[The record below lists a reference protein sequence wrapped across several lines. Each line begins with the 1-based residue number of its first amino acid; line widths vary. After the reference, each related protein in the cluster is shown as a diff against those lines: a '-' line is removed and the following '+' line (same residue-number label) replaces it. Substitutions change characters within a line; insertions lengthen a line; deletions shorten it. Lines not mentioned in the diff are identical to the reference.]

1 MLDESRAVLVNAA
14 VGSGKTTVLIAKALY
29 EHSVCGVPLREMAV
43 LTFTNKAADEIRE
56 RMRAAD
62 PEARDE
68 ETAWFGTFHSVS
80 LRLLQQALP
89 VEELGFSPSFT
100 VLAPDEELEL
110 AERLIGTHGLCVKYR
125 NKLGKRMEAFAS
137 GRSLYGVMKHED
149 DIGRLCELLAWEK
162 LRMNAMNFD
171 DLLKNAAR
179 LLRSAGWSP
188 RRVIVDEFQ
197 DCDALQVELLRSMAS
212 PETKLFVVG
221 DPNQVIYSWRGG
233 GRDIFRRFAT
243 EFGATELSLP
253 VNYRSSATILEA
265 AKFFLED
272 RSQLEGIRDPGAGIV
287 VRNHYNPFLEAV
299 SLAETIWRLHK
310 TGAPWREIAVLFR
323 MQRQSAALED
333 AFARRGIP
341 FTASA
346 RRSAKDALAAEPK
359 NETSPAP
366 LEEAEDAVRLMTLHA
381 CKGLEFR
388 CVFIVGVNYGLIPL
402 HTSPGRW
409 EEQEEERRLFFV
421 GITRAKD
428 YLELSYYTSP
438 DDPRV
443 MPGKSGYL
451 AMIPA
456 RLLEAPDE
464 APGEADLQGYR
475 RMILENRGKRGA
487 QNIFGPE
494 STEEAPAGTKRAL
507 HPRYGEGV
515 VESEDETSYTV
526 RFGQYGT
533 KTFSKDFC
541 PLEFP

>member
-29 EHSVCGVPLREMAV
+29 EHAVCGVPLREMAV

-68 ETAWFGTFHSVS
+68 ETAWFGTFHSVA

-100 VLAPDEELEL
+100 VLAPDEELKL

-125 NKLGKRMEAFAS
+125 NKLDKRMEAFAS
-137 GRSLYGVMKHED
+137 GRSLYGVMKRED
-149 DIGRLCELLAWEK
+149 DIGRLCELLAGEK

-179 LLRSAGWSP
+179 LLGSAGWSP

-197 DCDALQVELLRSMAS
+197 DCDALQVELLRSMTS
-212 PETKLFVVG
+212 PGTKLFVVG

-265 AKFFLED
+265 AKSFLED

-299 SLAETIWRLHK
+299 SLAETIWRLHE

-341 FTASA
+341 FAASA

-451 AMIPA
+451 SMIPA

-475 RMILENRGKRGA
+475 RMILENREKHGA
-487 QNIFGPE
+487 QDVFRPE
-494 STEEAPAGTKRAL
+494 RTEEAPAAEKRAL

-526 RFGQYGT
+526 GFGQYGT

>member
-29 EHSVCGVPLREMAV
+29 EHAVCGVPLREMAV

-56 RMRAAD
+56 RMRAAA

-68 ETAWFGTFHSVS
+68 ETAWFGTFHSVA
-80 LRLLQQALP
+80 LRLLQQTLP

-137 GRSLYGVMKHED
+137 GRSLYGVMKRED
-149 DIGRLCELLAWEK
+149 DIGRLCELLAREK

-197 DCDALQVELLRSMAS
+197 DCDALQVELLRSMTS
-212 PETKLFVVG
+212 PGTKLFVVG

-451 AMIPA
+451 SMIPA

-475 RMILENRGKRGA
+475 RMILENREKRGA
-487 QNIFGPE
+487 QDVFGPVR
-494 STEEAPAGTKRAL
+494 TEEAPAEARRAV

-526 RFGQYGT
+526 GFGQYGT

>member
-29 EHSVCGVPLREMAV
+29 EHAVCGVPLREMAV

-68 ETAWFGTFHSVS
+68 ETAWFGTFHSVA

-100 VLAPDEELEL
+100 VLAPDEELKL

-125 NKLGKRMEAFAS
+125 NKLDKRMEAFAS
-137 GRSLYGVMKHED
+137 GRSLYGVMKRED
-149 DIGRLCELLAWEK
+149 DIGRLCELLAGEK

-179 LLRSAGWSP
+179 LLGSAGWSP

-197 DCDALQVELLRSMAS
+197 DCDALQVELLRSMTS
-212 PETKLFVVG
+212 PGTKLFVVG

-341 FTASA
+341 FAASA

-443 MPGKSGYL
+443 IPGKSGYL
-451 AMIPA
+451 SMIPA

-464 APGEADLQGYR
+464 TPGEADLQGYR

>member
-29 EHSVCGVPLREMAV
+29 EHTARGVPLREMAV

-62 PEARDE
+62 PDAGDE
-68 ETAWFGTFHSVS
+68 ETAWFGTFHSVA
-80 LRLLQQALP
+80 LRLLQQVLP
-89 VEELGFSPSFT
+89 VGELGFTPSFA

-125 NKLGKRMEAFAS
+125 NKLIKRMEAFAS
-137 GRSLYGVMKHED
+137 GRSLYGVMKRED
-149 DIGRLCELLAWEK
+149 DIGRLCELLAAEK
-162 LRMNAMNFD
+162 LRLNAMNFD

-197 DCDALQVELLRSMAS
+197 DCDALQTELLRAMAS

-233 GRDIFRRFAT
+233 GRDIFRRFAA

-299 SLAETIWRLHK
+299 SLAETIWRLHE

-323 MQRQSAALED
+323 LQRQSAALED
-333 AFARRGIP
+333 TFARRGIP
-341 FTASA
+341 FAA
-346 RRSAKDALAAEPK
+346 QMRKSAKEALAAESE
-359 NETSPAP
+359 NEAP
-366 LEEAEDAVRLMTLHA
+366 SAEVDAVQLMTLHA

-388 CVFIVGVNYGLIPL
+388 CVFIVGVNYGLIPM

-451 AMIPA
+451 SMIPA
-456 RLLEAPDE
+456 RLLEAPDD

-487 QNIFGPE
+487 QDVFGPE
-494 STEEAPAGTKRAL
+494 RTEEASAGAKRTL

-526 RFGQYGT
+526 GFAQYGT

-541 PLEFP
+541 PLEFL